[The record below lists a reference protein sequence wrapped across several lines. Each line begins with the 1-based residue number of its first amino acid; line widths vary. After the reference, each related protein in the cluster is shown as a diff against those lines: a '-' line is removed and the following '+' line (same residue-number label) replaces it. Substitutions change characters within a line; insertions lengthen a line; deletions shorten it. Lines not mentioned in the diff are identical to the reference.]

1 MLDWIVVLQYFC
13 FFLAPTLSNFYFQ
26 CLNSCFLILCRFLPK
41 LCAAIQPFLPPL
53 SVFVTALCVGS
64 PLAINIRAVLSP
76 FGLSIVL
83 LLFAFHT
90 SSFVAGYHLAGT
102 WFHKSADVKALQ
114 RTISFETGDALSC
127 YMRISSF

>member
-1 MLDWIVVLQYFC
+1 MDSSLNI
-13 FFLAPTLSNFYFQ
+13 FLIFGSHFELLLFSG
-26 CLNSCFLILCRFLPK
+26 LNSCFFILRRFLPR

-64 PLAINIRAVLSP
+64 PLAINIKAVLSP
-76 FGLSIVL
+76 FGLAIVL

-102 WFHKSADVKALQ
+102 WFHKSDDVKALQ
-114 RTISFETGDALSC
+114 RTISFETGDVLS
-127 YMRISSF
+127 